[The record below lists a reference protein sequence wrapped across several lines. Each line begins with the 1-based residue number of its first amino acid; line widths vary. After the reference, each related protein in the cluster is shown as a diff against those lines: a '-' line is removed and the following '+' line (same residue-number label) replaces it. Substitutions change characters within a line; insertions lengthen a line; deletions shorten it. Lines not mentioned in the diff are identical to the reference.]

1 MFVGFPP
8 LAPKLGIC
16 LESKPSVGPKQA
28 CMVNTY
34 FDVMLY
40 SLLIEWVTILALAV
54 VLWSIP
60 LYFELEFRSWLIWMN
75 KGVSHY
81 TIFSCQK

>member
-54 VLWSIP
+54 VL
-60 LYFELEFRSWLIWMN
+60 
-75 KGVSHY
+75 
-81 TIFSCQK
+81 